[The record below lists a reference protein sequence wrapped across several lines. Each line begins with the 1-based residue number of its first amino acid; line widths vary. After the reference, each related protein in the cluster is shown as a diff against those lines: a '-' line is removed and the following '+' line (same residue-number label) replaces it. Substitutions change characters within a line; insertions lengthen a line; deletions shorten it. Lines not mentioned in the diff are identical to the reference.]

1 MERSVHRTAV
11 VWLIALAV
19 AAGGAVPGLAA
30 DPASLPA
37 TVDDAFARGIE
48 RVVVRVAVT
57 QPEQVRAIASW
68 VEPWEVDLAAG
79 FLVVDVDVLG
89 YQRLLDLGFE
99 VSLDAKRTE
108 KYNRVLEALP
118 DQAEGIPGYPC
129 YRTVEETL
137 ADGQALAA
145 ANPGLA
151 EWLDITP
158 VTVGRTMLAVEALNL
173 MERRKITSLVVVTQD
188 RRVEGVVHLHDLWRT
203 ELF

>member
-89 YQRLLDLGFE
+89 YQRLLDLGF
-99 VSLDAKRTE
+99 
-108 KYNRVLEALP
+108 
-118 DQAEGIPGYPC
+118 
-129 YRTVEETL
+129 
-137 ADGQALAA
+137 
-145 ANPGLA
+145 
-151 EWLDITP
+151 
-158 VTVGRTMLAVEALNL
+158 
-173 MERRKITSLVVVTQD
+173 
-188 RRVEGVVHLHDLWRT
+188 
-203 ELF
+203 